1 MGGNVNKSRFAKIDV
16 MSKLLSALVSLSL
29 LAPSIHAQAPAVA
42 PSTQAQL
49 AASRQLAR
57 LSDDFWAT
65 QMRLSPLS
73 ATLNNFGKYDDR
85 LDDNSAFGRAEE
97 RRETLRLL
105 AALDQIDRSALGDGG
120 KVTYDIMKLELDD
133 TLEAEKYKFWEWNI
147 DHIDGF
153 QTNIPTVVSMAQPMK
168 TTDDAQAL
176 ALRLEAYPAYVAN
189 QIANLRE
196 GVKDGRVAAKVP
208 VERLISQLE
217 DMLKKKPEETAFAD
231 AVKRLPDDLQKLYG
245 PQIYRALET
254 HVQPALADYARF
266 LKDEYLRAARAE
278 KIGLSDLPD
287 GKAAYAYTIRHHTT
301 VDKTP
306 EELHQVGLD
315 ELKGIHEELMKIAKR
330 RKFKGDLH
338 AFIESVRK
346 DPANYFSSRSE
357 ILADAKARIAR
368 AQAKVPEFFSV
379 VPKTPLVVKPYED
392 FKEQNAPGAE
402 YYEPSDDLTRP
413 GVYYINTYQP
423 ETRPRYGM
431 TSLAAHEGIPGHHF
445 QIARA
450 VEMRDLPAFR
460 RHAEFN
466 AFVEGWA
473 LYCERLAD
481 EMGLYQDDLA
491 KVGML
496 SDQSL
501 RAARLVVDT
510 GIHAMGWSRQQA
522 IDFMVANT
530 VDSEKELIDE
540 VDRYTVW
547 PGQALSYKVG
557 QREII
562 ELRKES
568 QKKLGRAFDLKKFH
582 EDVLKNGSVP
592 LSVLRE
598 VVLK

>member
-1 MGGNVNKSRFAKIDV
+1 
-16 MSKLLSALVSLSL
+16 MSHLLLSL
-29 LAPSIHAQAPAVA
+29 LLVPALVQAQSAAAPS
-42 PSTQAQL
+42 SQAQL
-49 AASRQLAR
+49 DASRRLAQL
-57 LSDDFWAT
+57 SEDYWAT
-65 QMRLSPLS
+65 EMRLSPLS
-73 ATLNNFGKYDDR
+73 ATLNNYGKYDDR
-85 LDDNSAFGRAEE
+85 LEDNSALGRAEE
-97 RRETLRLL
+97 RRENLRLL
-105 AALDQIDRSALGDGG
+105 AALERIDRSALGDSGQ
-120 KVTYDIMKLELDD
+120 VTYDIMKVQLEDA
-133 TLEAEKYKFWEWNI
+133 LEAEKHKFWEWNV

-168 TTDDAQAL
+168 TADDAQAL
-176 ALRLEAYPAYVAN
+176 ALRLEGYPAYVAN

-196 GVKDGRVAAKVP
+196 GMKDGRVAAKVP
-208 VERLISQLE
+208 VERLISQLD

-231 AVKRLPDDLQKLYG
+231 AVKRLPDSVGRLYSAA
-245 PQIYRALET
+245 IYRAIET

-266 LKDEYLRAARAE
+266 LKDEYVKNARPD
-278 KIGLSDLPD
+278 KIGLSDLPG
-287 GKAAYAYTIRHHTT
+287 GKEAYAYTIRHHTT
-301 VDKTP
+301 VVKTP
-306 EELHQVGLD
+306 EELHQIGLD

-338 AFIESVRK
+338 AFTESVKK
-346 DPANYFSSRSE
+346 DPANFFKTRDE
-357 ILADAKARIAR
+357 IVEDARARIAR
-368 AQAKVPEFFSV
+368 AQAKVPEYFSV
-379 VPKTPLVVKPYED
+379 IPKTPLVVKAYED
-392 FKEQNAPGAE
+392 YKEQNAPGAE

-413 GVYYINTYQP
+413 GVYYINTYEP

-460 RHAEFN
+460 RHAGFN
-466 AFVEGWA
+466 AFIEGWA
-473 LYCERLAD
+473 LYTERLAD
-481 EMGLYQDDLA
+481 EMGLYQDDLSR
-491 KVGML
+491 VGML

-510 GIHAMGWSRQQA
+510 GIHAMGWSRQKA

-540 VDRYTVW
+540 VDRYTIW

-557 QREII
+557 QREIL
-562 ELRKES
+562 ELRKQS
-568 QKKLGRAFDLKKFH
+568 QKKLGKAFDIKKFH